1 MALAIRCAKIAIHH
15 DESRTLIATGSLPLI
30 SRIKIQIET
39 KLWKRFKCKGEENS
53 ILFLVTGVVPHHRTN
68 RGNPVRQVT
77 IDGVA
82 LFLENA
88 DCAFVLLLKSK
99 SPVVADSVVSA
110 GHEKA
115 AMLEKRVVVEVAM
128 SRAELKILDW
138 LHRNRCVDFSKT
150 RIECRNLGIN
160 LKRHQRQRVKVRL
173 VEEILARQ

>member
-15 DESRTLIATGSLPLI
+15 DKSRMLIATGSLPLI

-39 KLWKRFKCKGEENS
+39 KLWKRFQCKGEENS

-110 GHEKA
+110 SHEQA
-115 AMLEKRVVVEVAM
+115 AVFEKRVVESMLVNWGK
-128 SRAELKILDW
+128 SIG
-138 LHRNRCVDFSKT
+138 RNCVDGSNRSNSKT
-150 RIECRNLGIN
+150 AAGLIPLSWTYEKFVYGCMT
-160 LKRHQRQRVKVRL
+160 
-173 VEEILARQ
+173 

>member
-1 MALAIRCAKIAIHH
+1 MALAIRCAKIVIHH
-15 DESRTLIATGSLPLI
+15 VESRMLIATGSLALI

-99 SPVVADSVVSA
+99 SSVVADSVVSA
-110 GHEKA
+110 SNEKA
-115 AMLEKRVVVEVAM
+115 AVFENRVVDKLAM
-128 SRAELKILDW
+128 SLDAQKIRD
-138 LHRNRCVDFSKT
+138 
-150 RIECRNLGIN
+150 
-160 LKRHQRQRVKVRL
+160 
-173 VEEILARQ
+173 